1 MARYFLKLARAR
13 KSVSGP
19 RVSDFRDRRSSS
31 HLTIPDAAGLEDDD
45 VASSDHTQP
54 NSSASQPQ
62 MTMDPVTM
70 RAGTPGKP
78 PSSQQRVDAYL
89 GKTLE
94 GRYAIEAL
102 LGEGGMGFVYLGR
115 HKLIDKRVAIKIL
128 RGDLAADQEMTE
140 RFLNEA
146 RAASSIGH
154 PHIVDISDFG
164 RLPDGAAYFAME
176 FLDGTSLSAVS
187 GGGRVVAL
195 PRLVHIAKQIAT
207 GLSAAHQRG
216 VVHRDLK
223 PDNIM
228 LIPRGNDRDFVK
240 ILDFGIA
247 KLAGENAK
255 LTRAGSVFG
264 TPHYMSPEQAA
275 GVPVDQRTDIYSLGV
290 MIYEMATGRVPF
302 DADNFMGILTQHM
315 YKAPAPMRVVAMPGF
330 DVPPGLEAIVVKALS
345 KKPDLRYQTM
355 DEVVADLDK
364 LERGISPDAFG
375 EITSRSAEFNI
386 PADYFQN
393 PQYAGRGSSKK
404 TILWAVLLGEFVVLG
419 VVGSFLAFTTRNR
432 QPPPTATVAATTAE
446 PEATPAIEVSSQPA
460 TAPKMS
466 VAVGTDPLEALV
478 TVEDD
483 PADQGQLSPRALM
496 IGPDEKVN
504 IRVEKAGYETKRF
517 TIDGK
522 TINPKSPRASF
533 KIPKEHVEPAAA
545 NGKSPAHVPARPAA
559 PVSKP
564 APVASAPPPAPAP
577 APASTVRP
585 AWCALDDWDSWSHKC
600 LKPPK

>member
-1 MARYFLKLARAR
+1 ME
-13 KSVSGP
+13 G
-19 RVSDFRDRRSSS
+19 
-31 HLTIPDAAGLEDDD
+31 LTSP
-45 VASSDHTQP
+45 ASSQRQP
-54 NSSASQPQ
+54 VHSASQPNL
-62 MTMDPVTM
+62 TIDPVTM

-78 PSSQQRVDAYL
+78 PSSQQKIDAYL

-102 LGEGGMGFVYLGR
+102 LGEGGMGYVYLGR

-128 RGDLAADQEMTE
+128 RSDLAADAEMTE

-146 RAASSIGH
+146 RAASSIGN

-176 FLDGTSLSAVS
+176 FLDGASLSAIS
-187 GGGRVVAL
+187 GNGRIVAM
-195 PRLVHIAKQIAT
+195 PRLVHIAKQIAS
-207 GLSAAHQRG
+207 GLAAAHARG

-223 PDNIM
+223 PDNVM

-275 GVPVDQRTDIYSLGV
+275 GVPVDQRTDVYSLGV

-345 KKPDLRYQTM
+345 KKPELRYQSM
-355 DEVVADLDK
+355 EEIIQDLDK

-375 EITSRSAEFNI
+375 EITSRSEEFNI

-393 PQYAGRGSSKK
+393 PAIGGPSSGSKRAMMYGALAG
-404 TILWAVLLGEFVVLG
+404 VLVLG
-419 VVGSFLAFTTRNR
+419 LIGVGLVISARSR
-432 QPPPTATVAATTAE
+432 QPQLPQPNVATSTAE
-446 PEATPAIEVSSQPA
+446 PEPAGPTIEVPA
-460 TAPKMS
+460 TAAKIS
-466 VAVGTDPLEALV
+466 YLVGTEPADALIALD
-478 TVEDD
+478 DD
-483 PADQGQLSPRALM
+483 PNDVPQPSPRAIM
-496 IGPDEKVN
+496 IGPDEKVVV
-504 IRVEKAGYETKRF
+504 RVEKAGYETKHF

-522 TINPKSPRASF
+522 TVNPKNARASYSI
-533 KIPKEHVEPAAA
+533 KRLPEGGGKPASKPVAQPP
-545 NGKSPAHVPARPAA
+545 SRPA
-559 PVSKP
+559 PQPKP
-564 APVASAPPPAPAP
+564 APAPVVSVAPPAPAP
-577 APASTVRP
+577 GPIKRP
-585 AWCALDDWDSWSHKC
+585 ANCAVEDWDDWSHKC
-600 LKPPK
+600 LRK